1 MISCSNS
8 HIFVKNSNVMIYM
21 KKTLLLVLCCAT
33 VLIMCS
39 YDSEVINHSEN
50 PMISIQAYGVLP
62 SNPPEL
68 NKRRL
73 QKAINDAS
81 PKGLALYVEPCEN
94 GYKIDGGIILK
105 KNVSLVGAHG
115 PTGRGTSNN
124 KSNGPAGSVFVI
136 TDKNNPFIT
145 VESATRIEGI
155 QFYYPE
161 QTTTDPAKIIKY
173 PATIEVSK
181 TTISQGVTLRD
192 LTFYGEYFAMNF
204 EANPKHVCEQLL
216 FENCYGYSLGGKFIS
231 IDYCYDI
238 PRIINCHINPDNMR
252 LFGHR
257 FNSKIVGE
265 VLKEKTFAYTINH
278 TDNAQLIGDFTFGTY
293 GGAFLGAAT
302 YGQMTNFNYD
312 CVTVGIFK
320 DGNNDFNR
328 NWQISQGA
336 IIANAGD
343 NLSEIHPFVIT
354 GSGHTAITNVDA
366 FSGVNNAV
374 PNLGKSND
382 FMLIQGDGHPTISI
396 VGCRMRNYEST
407 FPVTIKN
414 SKAKVQMVSCVDKDE
429 NFVNISL

>member
-1 MISCSNS
+1 MKNKILPFFSICVIFVMCSSASEQLSNS
-8 HIFVKNSNVMIYM
+8 GNAMV
-21 KKTLLLVLCCAT
+21 
-33 VLIMCS
+33 
-39 YDSEVINHSEN
+39 
-50 PMISIQAYGVLP
+50 SIQEYGVLP
-62 SNPPEL
+62 SNSPQL
-68 NKRRL
+68 NKKRL
-73 QKAINDAS
+73 QEAIDDAS
-81 PKGLALYVEPCEN
+81 PKGLALYVEPCEE
-94 GYKIDGGIILK
+94 GYKIDGGLILK
-105 KNVSLVGAHG
+105 KNVSLIGAHG
-115 PTGRGTSNN
+115 PTGRGTSN
-124 KSNGPAGSVFVI
+124 KRSNGPTGSVFVI
-136 TDKNNPFIT
+136 TDKKNPFIT
-145 VESATRIEGI
+145 VEAATRIEGI

-161 QTTTDPAKIIKY
+161 QTKTDPAKIIKY

-181 TTISQGVTLRD
+181 KTISQGVTLRD

-238 PRIINCHINPDNMR
+238 PRIVNCHINPDNMR

-265 VLKEKTFAYTINH
+265 VLKKKTFAYTINH

-302 YGQMTNFNYD
+302 YGQITNFNFD

-320 DGNNDFNR
+320 DGDNDFNR

-343 NLSEIHPFVIT
+343 NLTDIHPFVIT
-354 GSGHTAITNVDA
+354 GSGHTAITNVDF
-366 FSGVNNAV
+366 FSGKNNAV

-382 FMLIQGDGHPTISI
+382 IILIQGDGHPTVSL
-396 VGCRMRNYEST
+396 VGCRMRNYETS
-407 FPVTIKN
+407 FPIIISN
-414 SKAKVQMVSCVDKDE
+414 PRAKVQIVSCVDKDE
-429 NFVNISL
+429 NFVNVTK

>member
-1 MISCSNS
+1 
-8 HIFVKNSNVMIYM
+8 M
-21 KKTLLLVLCCAT
+21 KKTVLSIIFSS
-33 VLIMCS
+33 VIFVMCS
-39 YDSEVINHSEN
+39 SASEQLSYSGNAMV
-50 PMISIQAYGVLP
+50 SIQEYGVLP
-62 SNPPEL
+62 SNSPQL
-68 NKRRL
+68 NKMRL
-73 QKAINDAS
+73 QKAIDDAS
-81 PKGLALYVEPCEN
+81 PKGLALYVEPCEE
-94 GYKIDGGIILK
+94 GYKIDGGLILK

-115 PTGRGTSNN
+115 PTGRGTSN
-124 KSNGPAGSVFVI
+124 KRSNGPTGSVFVI
-136 TDKNNPFIT
+136 TDEKNPFIT

-181 TTISQGVTLRD
+181 KTISQGVTLRD

-238 PRIINCHINPDNMR
+238 PRIVNCHINPDNMR

-265 VLKEKTFAYTINH
+265 VLKNKTFAYTINH
-278 TDNAQLIGDFTFGTY
+278 TDNAQMIGDFTFGTY
-293 GGAFLGAAT
+293 GGAYLGAYT
-302 YGQMTNFNYD
+302 YGQLTNFNFD
-312 CVTVGIFK
+312 CVTVGIYK

-336 IIANAGD
+336 IIANAGKELED
-343 NLSEIHPFVIT
+343 IHPFVIT

-366 FSGVNNAV
+366 FSGENNAV

-382 FMLIQGDGHPTISI
+382 FMLIQGDGHPTVSI
-396 VGCRMRNYEST
+396 VGCRMRNYEMSS
-407 FPVTIKN
+407 PVIIKN
-414 SKAKVQMVSCVDKDE
+414 PRAKVQMVSCVNKDE
-429 NFVNISL
+429 NFVNETMGIEQ